1 MKSPFIFLN
10 HLLVTLKEVIKLA
23 ARKTV
28 RKSKFREYTE
38 AIIIAVFLAL
48 LIRAFVVQAFKI
60 PSGSMLETLQIG
72 DHILVNKF
80 IYGIKVPFTDSRFL
94 VFNPPKRGNVIV
106 FSFPKNKEKEE
117 CTSAFKNISMRFN
130 NAWSSGNPFYL
141 FKDDCRDFIK
151 RVIGVGGDKIE
162 IRNKIV
168 YVNDAPLDEQY
179 IIHSDL
185 NIEGP
190 PRDNFGPFIVP
201 RRSFFVMG
209 DNRDQSFDSRFWGIV
224 DMDEI
229 KGKAFIMYWSWNS
242 QGSFFNKVRWNRLG
256 KLIH

>member
-1 MKSPFIFLN
+1 
-10 HLLVTLKEVIKLA
+10 LA

-60 PSGSMLETLQIG
+60 PSGSMIPTLLVG

-80 IYGIKVPFTDSRFL
+80 IYGMKVPFTDSRFL
-94 VFNPPKRGNVIV
+94 IFNPPKRGDVIV
-106 FSFPKNKEKEE
+106 FSFPQNKEKEE
-117 CTSAFKNISMRFN
+117 CTSTLKNVSTRMG

-151 RVIGVGGDKIE
+151 RVVGVGGDKIE
-162 IRNKIV
+162 IKDKVV
-168 YVNDAPLDEQY
+168 YVNDEPLDESY

-185 NIEGP
+185 SMDGA
-190 PRDNFGPFIVP
+190 PRDNFGPFTVP

-209 DNRDQSFDSRFWGIV
+209 DNRDQSYDSRFWGVV
-224 DMDEI
+224 DMEEI
-229 KGKAFIMYWSWNS
+229 KGKAFIKYWSWDR
-242 QGSFFNKVRWNRLG
+242 QGDFLEKVRWGRLG
-256 KLIH
+256 KLIN

>member
-1 MKSPFIFLN
+1 MAN
-10 HLLVTLKEVIKLA
+10 
-23 ARKTV
+23 KTV

-60 PSGSMLETLQIG
+60 PSGSMIPTLLVG

-80 IYGIKVPFTDSRFL
+80 IYGLKVPFTDSRLL
-94 VFNPPKRGNVIV
+94 VFSPPKRGDVIV

-117 CTSAFKNISMRFN
+117 CTSAYKNVSMRFG

-162 IRNKIV
+162 IRNKMV
-168 YVNDAPLDEQY
+168 FVNDLPLDESY
-179 IIHSDL
+179 TIHNDL
-185 NIEGP
+185 TIEGA

-201 RRSFFVMG
+201 RRSFFAMG
-209 DNRDQSFDSRFWGIV
+209 DNRDQSYDSRFWGVV
-224 DMDEI
+224 DMEEI

-242 QGSFFNKVRWNRLG
+242 QESFLNKVRWNRLG
-256 KLIH
+256 KLID